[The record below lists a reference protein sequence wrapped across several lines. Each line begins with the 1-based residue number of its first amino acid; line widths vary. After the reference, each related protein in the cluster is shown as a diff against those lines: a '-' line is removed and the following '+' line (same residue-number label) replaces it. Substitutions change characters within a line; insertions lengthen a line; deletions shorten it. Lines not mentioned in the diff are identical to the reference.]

1 MMVDRVFHGAAHLET
16 LSRLLKWFHRDRE
29 EQFVFL
35 VNAVLLVIHSDRVPP
50 APPGCTVI
58 HSIDLVTIL
67 AAHRA
72 APRMELLST
81 VIDKHTHAGR
91 QQGKNGF
98 TFATEGAVVLQ
109 EDTEYLIPEWRAQ
122 YVELKRV
129 SDQKP
134 SRKGKR
140 KAEEREGCLL
150 P

>member
-98 TFATEGAVVLQ
+98 TFATEGAVVLPRGHRIF
-109 EDTEYLIPEWRAQ
+109 D
-122 YVELKRV
+122 
-129 SDQKP
+129 
-134 SRKGKR
+134 SRMASPVCG
-140 KAEEREGCLL
+140 AEACIRSETL
-150 P
+150 